1 METHNGHG
9 SPPLPERLK
18 TIQVESLKPL
28 SISEAYLMLLPSP
41 PLGLHP
47 LLLLESLGGSGL
59 AQTLTLGSLVSL
71 ELKL

>member
-1 METHNGHG
+1 M
-9 SPPLPERLK
+9 SLAQVLRLLAVERVGDAPQHEHVQLDP
-18 TIQVESLKPL
+18 SL
-28 SISEAYLMLLPSP
+28 

-71 ELKL
+71 KQK